1 MSRLTIP
8 TAFALLLGF
17 TFGAE
22 AINPNAGTTGFNF
35 LKIGVG
41 ARASALGGAY
51 STVSG
56 DVEATSWNPAGLY
69 GIKHRS
75 AVLSLNKYL
84 VNSQAGFASIA
95 IPSIN
100 GPWAISANY
109 VTYGKMR
116 RTDIEGRDLGSFS
129 ASDIAIYTTFTR
141 AFKNRRIIVGTNFKM
156 VYSSIDTYNSDAYAI
171 DLGLQLVGPVKGMR
185 IGASLSNVGIVRSP
199 YAGDSKDQ
207 LPVHMRVGISHT
219 PFHMPMPMLLALDL
233 NVPNDNDAYFSFGM
247 EMELVSGL
255 FIRPGYS
262 LQQTGSTGED
272 PLGLSAGTGIQH
284 EQYRIDYA
292 YSSFVDLGE
301 THRISLTGH
310 F

>member
-1 MSRLTIP
+1 MSRLTIS

-17 TFGAE
+17 AFGVQ

-171 DLGLQLVGPVKGMR
+171 DLGFQLVGPVKGMR

-207 LPVHMRVGISHT
+207 LPVHIRVGISHT
-219 PFHMPMPMLLALDL
+219 PVHMPMPMLLALDL

-284 EQYRIDYA
+284 EQYRIDYS

>member
-1 MSRLTIP
+1 MSRLTKP
-8 TAFALLLGF
+8 TAFALLSVF
-17 TFGAE
+17 VFSAE

-41 ARASALGGAY
+41 ARATALGGAY

-56 DVEATSWNPAGLY
+56 DIEATSWNPAGLY
-69 GIKHRS
+69 GLEHRN
-75 AVLSLNKYL
+75 AVLSFNRYL

-109 VTYGKMR
+109 VTYGKMQ
-116 RTDIEGRDLGSFS
+116 RTDIEGRDLGSFT

-141 AFKNRRIIVGTNFKM
+141 AFKNKRIILGTNLKM
-156 VYSSIDTYNSDAYAI
+156 IYSSIDTYTSDAYAVDI
-171 DLGLQLVGPVKGMR
+171 GVQLAGPVSGMR
-185 IGASLSNVGIVRSP
+185 LGASLSNIGFVRSA
-199 YAGDSKDQ
+199 YAGDNKDQ
-207 LPVHMRVGISHT
+207 LPVHIRLGISHR
-219 PFHMPMPMLLALDL
+219 PAHMPMPMLMALDV
-233 NVPNDNDAYFSFGM
+233 NIPNDNDAYFSFGM
-247 EMELVSGL
+247 EMELLGGL

-272 PLGLSAGTGIQH
+272 PIGLSAGTGFQH
-284 EQYRIDYA
+284 EQYRLDYA
-292 YSSFVDLGE
+292 YCSFVDLGE
-301 THRISLTGH
+301 VHRISLTGH